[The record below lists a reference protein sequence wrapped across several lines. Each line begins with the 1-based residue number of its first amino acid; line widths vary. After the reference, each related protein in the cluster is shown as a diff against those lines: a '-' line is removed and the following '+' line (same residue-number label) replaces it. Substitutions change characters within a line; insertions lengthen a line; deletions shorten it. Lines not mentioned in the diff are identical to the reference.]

1 MKNYWIHTYGLNG
14 KTSEE
19 FNPSTLLPWVGKAIL
34 LVDLDAFFASVEQLD
49 HPEWK
54 GKPVIVGG
62 SPDKRGV
69 VSTASYEA
77 RSYGVHSA
85 MPSVIAQQLCPDAIW
100 TGGNFHRYRE
110 MSQAVMS
117 ILYDE
122 SPHLMQVSI
131 DEAFLD
137 VSTNRTNTTHPVV
150 VAQRIQERVDKLG
163 ISCSIG
169 VGTSKSVAKIASD
182 QNKPHGISVIYPHN
196 EQVFL
201 SPLPIKIMS
210 GVGSVAQSR
219 LTHYGIHTLGDLAQA
234 DLVLLKGVFGKNA
247 ALMRDRARGIDTDV
261 DENRLPV
268 KSVSNEISLSVSTD
282 ERDAIEGIIATMAH
296 KVGRRLRKKGVEGTT
311 LHLKIRYEDLTI
323 RTCQRKIV
331 SLGTNDLLWLTY
343 LYDMLD
349 DIWHEGILVRLVG
362 VGVSGFESEPVQ
374 ESLFDTLKDSEEEY
388 GTLIDH
394 AKDHEALLRVG
405 DSIAE
410 KFGENAL
417 RFGHELKTYR
427 NTTGSSSKNP
437 EDYRD

>member
-1 MKNYWIHTYGLNG
+1 MKNYWIHTYGLSG
-14 KTSEE
+14 KQSEE
-19 FNPSTLLPWVGKAIL
+19 FNPSTLRPWKGKAIL

-77 RSYGVHSA
+77 RTYGVHSA
-85 MPSVIAQQLCPDAIW
+85 MPSVTAKKLCPDAIW

-117 ILYDE
+117 VLYDE

-137 VSTNRTNTTHPVV
+137 VSPNRTNTTHPVV
-150 VAQRIQERVDKLG
+150 VAQRIQARVDELG
-163 ISCSIG
+163 VTCSIG
-169 VGTSKSVAKIASD
+169 VGTSKAVAKIASD
-182 QNKPHGISVIYPHN
+182 QNKPHGISVIYPGD
-196 EQVFL
+196 EQAFF
-201 SPLPIKIMS
+201 SPLPIKTMS
-210 GVGSVAQSR
+210 GIGSVAQSKLMR
-219 LTHYGIHTLGDLAQA
+219 YGIHTLGDLSQA
-234 DLVLLKGVFGKNA
+234 DLVLLKGIFGKNA

-261 DENRLPV
+261 DENRAPA

-282 ERDAIEGIIATMAH
+282 DRESIEGIIATMAH
-296 KVGRRLRKKGVEGTT
+296 KVGRRLRKKDMEGTA

-331 SLGTNDLLWLTY
+331 SLGTNDLTWLPY

-349 DIWHEGILVRLVG
+349 EIWHEGVLVRLVG
-362 VGVSGFESEPVQ
+362 VGVSGFEPEPVQ
-374 ESLFDTLKDSEEEY
+374 ESLFDASSDSEQEY

-410 KFGENAL
+410 KFGEGAL
-417 RFGHELKTYR
+417 RFGHELKTYG